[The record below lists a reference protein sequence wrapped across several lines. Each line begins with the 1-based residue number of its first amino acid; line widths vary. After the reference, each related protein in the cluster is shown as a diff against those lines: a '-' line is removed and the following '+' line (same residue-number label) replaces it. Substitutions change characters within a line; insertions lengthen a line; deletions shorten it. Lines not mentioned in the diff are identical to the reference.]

1 MSMIRKSGLAA
12 ALLTAALLPVQ
23 SASAD
28 TGANGQISQVVR
40 ALSMNGQF
48 APNSF
53 TFSLNTGAGSTV
65 LFSGIAGV
73 RGFNDFQTLNDWIA
87 SSQPATPPAGNPNQ
101 GGSYTF
107 THSVLGSY
115 FDQIEQQQAQ
125 EPAGQAY
132 QAAVA
137 AAPEFIAPPA
147 PTIPVPEPATWA
159 MMVGGLA
166 LAGLALRRSRATVSF
181 V

>member
-1 MSMIRKSGLAA
+1 MSMIRKSSLAAAVLAA
-12 ALLTAALLPVQ
+12 ALLPLQ
-23 SASAD
+23 GASAD
-28 TGANGQISQVVR
+28 TGANGQISQIVR

-53 TFSLNTGAGSTV
+53 TFRLDTGSGSTI

-73 RGFNDFQTLNDWIA
+73 RGFNDFQTLNEWIA
-87 SSQPATPPAGNPNQ
+87 SNQSATPPANNANQ

-115 FDQIEQQQAQ
+115 FDQIEQQ
-125 EPAGQAY
+125 EPAAQAY

-137 AAPEFIAPPA
+137 AAPEFVAPPA

-159 MMVGGLA
+159 MMIGGLT

>member
-1 MSMIRKSGLAA
+1 MSMIRKSSLAA
-12 ALLTAALLPVQ
+12 ALLAAALMPVQ
-23 SASAD
+23 GASAD
-28 TGANGQISQVVR
+28 TGANSQISQIVR
-40 ALSMNGQF
+40 ALSMKGQF

-53 TFSLNTGAGSTV
+53 TFSLNTGAGSTT

-73 RGFNDFQTLNDWIA
+73 RGFNDFQTLNDWVA
-87 SSQPATPPAGNPNQ
+87 DSQPATPPADNAGQ

-115 FDQIEQQQAQ
+115 FDQIEQQQQ

-137 AAPEFIAPPA
+137 AAPEFVAPPA